1 MKNLVKDLPEFA
13 LFKNSDDFEKYEDNM
28 NKVHELEKTLEWPVR
43 IKL

>member
-13 LFKNSDDFEKYEDNM
+13 LFKNADDFEKYEDNM
-28 NKVHELEKTLEWPVR
+28 DKVQELKKTLEWPTL